1 MHQRYKATP
10 EAVRGQP
17 TILIMNEDRVLTM
30 AKSALRL
37 ANIIRYE
44 NGHEIIDVS
53 LLRTIP
59 DGELMKYRNVGKTT
73 IEKIQ
78 EIRKS
83 LEWV

>member
-1 MHQRYKATP
+1 
-10 EAVRGQP
+10 
-17 TILIMNEDRVLTM
+17 MNEDRILTM
-30 AKSALRL
+30 AKSALKL

-44 NGHEIIDVS
+44 NGHEVIDVS

-59 DGELMKYRNVGKTT
+59 DGELMKYRNVGKLT

-83 LEWV
+83 LEWM

>member
-1 MHQRYKATP
+1 
-10 EAVRGQP
+10 
-17 TILIMNEDRVLTM
+17 MNKDRILTM
-30 AKSALRL
+30 AKSTLRL

-59 DGELMKYRNVGKTT
+59 DGELMRYRNVGKST

-83 LEWV
+83 LEWI

>member
-1 MHQRYKATP
+1 
-10 EAVRGQP
+10 
-17 TILIMNEDRVLTM
+17 MNEDRVLTM
-30 AKSALRL
+30 AKSTLKL

-44 NGHEIIDVS
+44 GGHEIIDVS

-59 DGELMKYRNVGKTT
+59 DGELMRYRNVGKAT

>member
-1 MHQRYKATP
+1 MKD
-10 EAVRGQP
+10 
-17 TILIMNEDRVLTM
+17 DRVLTM
-30 AKSALRL
+30 ARSALKM

-44 NGHEIIDVS
+44 NGHEIIDLS

-59 DGELMKYRNVGKTT
+59 DGELLKYRNVGRTT

>member
-1 MHQRYKATP
+1 
-10 EAVRGQP
+10 
-17 TILIMNEDRVLTM
+17 MNEDRVLTM
-30 AKSALRL
+30 AKSALKQ

-44 NGHEIIDVS
+44 NGHKIIDVS

-59 DGELMKYRNVGKTT
+59 DGELMRYRNVGKTT

-83 LEWV
+83 LDWL

>member
-1 MHQRYKATP
+1 
-10 EAVRGQP
+10 
-17 TILIMNEDRVLTM
+17 MNEDRILTM
-30 AKSALRL
+30 AKSTLRL

-44 NGHEIIDVS
+44 NGHEIIDIS

-59 DGELMKYRNVGKTT
+59 DGELMKYRNVGKLT

-83 LEWV
+83 LEWM

>member
-1 MHQRYKATP
+1 
-10 EAVRGQP
+10 
-17 TILIMNEDRVLTM
+17 MNEDRVLTM

-44 NGHEIIDVS
+44 KNGHEIIDVS

-78 EIRKS
+78 EIKKS
-83 LEWV
+83 LEWM

>member
-1 MHQRYKATP
+1 
-10 EAVRGQP
+10 
-17 TILIMNEDRVLTM
+17 MNEDRILTM
-30 AKSALRL
+30 AKSALKQ

-44 NGHEIIDVS
+44 NGHEILDVS

-59 DGELMKYRNVGKTT
+59 AGELMRYRNVGKST

-83 LEWV
+83 LDWL

>member
-1 MHQRYKATP
+1 
-10 EAVRGQP
+10 
-17 TILIMNEDRVLTM
+17 MNKDRVLTI
-30 AKSALRL
+30 AVKSTLKL

-44 NGHEIIDVS
+44 GGHKIIDVS

-59 DGELMKYRNVGKTT
+59 DSELMRYRNVGKAT

-83 LEWV
+83 LDWL

>member
-1 MHQRYKATP
+1 
-10 EAVRGQP
+10 
-17 TILIMNEDRVLTM
+17 M
-30 AKSALRL
+30 AKNALKL

-44 NGHEIIDVS
+44 NRHEIIDVS

-59 DGELMKYRNVGKTT
+59 DDELMKFRNVGKTT

>member
-1 MHQRYKATP
+1 
-10 EAVRGQP
+10 
-17 TILIMNEDRVLTM
+17 MNEDRILTM
-30 AKSALRL
+30 TRNALKQ
-37 ANIIRYE
+37 ANIVRYE
-44 NGHEIIDVS
+44 NGRTIIDVS

-59 DGELMKYRNVGKTT
+59 DDELMKFRNVGKTT

>member
-1 MHQRYKATP
+1 
-10 EAVRGQP
+10 
-17 TILIMNEDRVLTM
+17 MNEDRVLTM

-37 ANIIRYE
+37 ANIIRHE

-53 LLRTIP
+53 LLRTTP
-59 DGELMKYRNVGKTT
+59 DDELMKYRNVGKTT
-73 IEKIQ
+73 IEKIR

>member
-1 MHQRYKATP
+1 
-10 EAVRGQP
+10 
-17 TILIMNEDRVLTM
+17 MNKDRVLTM
-30 AKSALRL
+30 AKSALKL
-37 ANIIRYE
+37 ENIIRYE

-59 DGELMKYRNVGKTT
+59 DDELMKCRNVGKST

>member
-1 MHQRYKATP
+1 MD
-10 EAVRGQP
+10 
-17 TILIMNEDRVLTM
+17 EDRVLTM
-30 AKSALRL
+30 AKSALKL

-44 NGHEIIDVS
+44 HGHEIIDVS

>member
-1 MHQRYKATP
+1 
-10 EAVRGQP
+10 
-17 TILIMNEDRVLTM
+17 MNEDRVLTM
-30 AKSALRL
+30 AKSALKQ

-83 LEWV
+83 PEWG

>member
-1 MHQRYKATP
+1 MK
-10 EAVRGQP
+10 
-17 TILIMNEDRVLTM
+17 EDRVLTM
-30 AKSALRL
+30 AKSALKQ

-44 NGHEIIDVS
+44 NGHEILDVS

-59 DGELMKYRNVGKTT
+59 DGELMKYRNVGKLT

-83 LEWV
+83 LEWM